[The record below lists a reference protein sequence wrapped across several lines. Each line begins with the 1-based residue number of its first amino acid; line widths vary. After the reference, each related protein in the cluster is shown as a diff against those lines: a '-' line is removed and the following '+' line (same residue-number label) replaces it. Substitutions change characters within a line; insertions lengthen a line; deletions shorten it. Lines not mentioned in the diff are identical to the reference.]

1 MSNPQPITIYPS
13 AGFDDRA
20 RDAINDPALRQS
32 FRGAMDFLM
41 MKRAAQ
47 FPDADELA
55 RLRTLGQA
63 IRQRCLAR
71 LPELL
76 ETLEA
81 SLTRNGIQV
90 HWADTPAEAN
100 ALIHGI
106 TKESVPSEI
115 WRQIFCIIG
124 GGFVGISALLR
135 LAAPSAS
142 GPTPVR

>member
-1 MSNPQPITIYPS
+1 MSAPQPITVYPS

-20 RDAINDPALRQS
+20 RDAVNDPALRQS

-106 TKESVPSEI
+106 IARRHGQLVVK
-115 WRQIFCIIG
+115 G
-124 GGFVGISALLR
+124 
-135 LAAPSAS
+135 
-142 GPTPVR
+142 